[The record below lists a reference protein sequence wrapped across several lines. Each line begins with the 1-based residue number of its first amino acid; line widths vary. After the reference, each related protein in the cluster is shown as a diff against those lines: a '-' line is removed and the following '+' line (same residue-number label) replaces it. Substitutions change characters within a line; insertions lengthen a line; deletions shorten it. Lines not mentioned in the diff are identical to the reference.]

1 MADNTLALQV
11 QPTQFGQNFTQG
23 YNNGL
28 AQQQA
33 RQQQEAQAFEQLATL
48 GLGVMDGNP
57 DGEIDPGKL
66 NQALGMLH
74 GSPLAE
80 KVKQNPELLRTIT
93 KGSMNVLQFV
103 RDGEKFELAKKQF
116 ELQLAEAQKGPAP
129 MELSPGA
136 TVYDPKTNKPIYTA
150 PTAEQNK
157 PLTINNQLI
166 DPKTGKVVGDYRDPS
181 SPVEV
186 SPGATMWDPKTGQ
199 PVFTAP
205 KDTGPLTINNQ
216 IVDPKTGEVLGD
228 YRDPP
233 KPTDTFGSEKDLFQQ
248 YSNSDP
254 VKTYETVK
262 SSFERVKESAKQ
274 QSGAGDMGLIYGYM
288 RMLDPG
294 SVVRESEFAMAAQAG
309 DYGEQIQGF
318 VSRILNGQ
326 RLPESQRQEFLKNA
340 EALYAQS
347 AGNLADINAQFT
359 ERAKAAGVDPK
370 RFIREPE
377 KYDAAS
383 GSDGERTTPNGITYQ
398 IGK

>member
-11 QPTQFGQNFTQG
+11 QPTQFGANFTQG
-23 YNNGL
+23 YNNGM

-33 RQQQEAQAFEQLATL
+33 RQQQEAQAFEQLATV
-48 GLGVMDGNP
+48 GLGVMGGNP
-57 DGEIDPGKL
+57 DGPIDPEKL

-116 ELQLAEAQKGPAP
+116 ELQLADAQKGPAP
-129 MELSPGA
+129 
-136 TVYDPKTNKPIYTA
+136 TV
-150 PTAEQNK
+150 
-157 PLTINNQLI
+157 INGQLVNTS
-166 DPKTGKVVGDYRDPS
+166 TGGVIGDYRDKPTDAPQKPPEIVTIYKGGKEQKGYMG
-181 SPVEV
+181 PVDETHPDGFYAV
-186 SPGATMWDPKTGQ
+186 G
-199 PVFTAP
+199 
-205 KDTGPLTINNQ
+205 DTKA
-216 IVDPKTGEVLGD
+216 D
-228 YRDPP
+228 DPP
-233 KPTDTFGSEKDLFQQ
+233 KPPDTFGNEKDLFQQ

-294 SVVRESEFAMAAQAG
+294 SVVRESEFKIAAQAG

-318 VSRILNGQ
+318 VTSILNGQ
-326 RLPESQRQEFLKNA
+326 RLPESQRQEFVKNA

-377 KYDAAS
+377 KYDASA
-383 GSDGERTTPNGITYQ
+383 GANDNVVDWTDYFTP
-398 IGK
+398 